1 MQPAFEPN
9 AIYHVYTHAN
19 GNESLFRSD
28 KNYHYFLERYSYHI
42 YPIAETFAYCLMPNH
57 LHLMVRFRS
66 EKEVLN
72 YVCRKKEPPLTL
84 QGFETLGGFSNTIS
98 RQFSHL
104 FNGYTQAYNKQYDR
118 RGSLFIPN
126 FKRKLVK
133 EEVYFTRLIAYIH
146 NNPVH
151 HGFVRNFLDWPH
163 SSIHAY
169 LNQKPTRL
177 NRMFLQDWFGDRDAL
192 LKFHQT
198 FGIDDVLGF

>member
-1 MQPAFEPN
+1 
-9 AIYHVYTHAN
+9 
-19 GNESLFRSD
+19 
-28 KNYHYFLERYSYHI
+28 
-42 YPIAETFAYCLMPNH
+42 MPNH
-57 LHLMVRFRS
+57 LHLMVRVRN

-72 YVCRKKEPPLTL
+72 YICRKKEPPLTL
-84 QGFETLGGFSNTIS
+84 QGFKTLGGFSNTIS

-104 FNGYTQAYNKQYDR
+104 FNGYTQAYNKQYER
-118 RGSLFIPN
+118 KGSLFIPN

-133 EEVYFTRLIAYIH
+133 EEIYFTRLVAYIH
-146 NNPVH
+146 NNPVK
-151 HGFVRNFLDWPH
+151 HGFAQNLFDWPH

-198 FGIDDVLGF
+198 FGMDDVLGF